1 MHSQPAISLTREK
14 AAKPVIGVTMG
25 DPAGIGPEIIIKALC
40 DPRARKLARYVIY
53 GLNELLNYAADRQ
66 EIDPF
71 WYRVQHDSSRTT
83 RTIIE
88 DVVVLDF
95 DEFDEFEHRA
105 HSPSKLGG
113 LCSKAFVE
121 EAITDALLPDE
132 HSRHL
137 DAIVTGPICKESW
150 ALAGYSNWPGHT
162 ELLANRCKVKRHC
175 MMFVSPRLR
184 VTLATTHIP
193 LNDIRNVLTIG
204 RVFDPIDLGHE
215 ACLQLGI
222 KHPRIAVTGLN
233 PHAGEHGQFGDEERR
248 LIEPAIKVARDSGID
263 VEGPFPADTIFIKA
277 AAGDYDLVVAMYHD
291 QGLIPVKLLGWD
303 KAVNWTLGLPIIRT
317 SPDHGT
323 AFDIAGKNLASEGS
337 IKAAIELAA
346 QLANNRIAAANAPQ
360 QRASESAA

>member
-1 MHSQPAISLTREK
+1 MHSSPDITNTRPQGR
-14 AAKPVIGVTMG
+14 KPVIGITMG
-25 DPAGIGPEIIIKALC
+25 DPAGIGPEIIIKALL
-40 DPRARKLARYVIY
+40 DPATRRAARYVIY
-53 GLNELLNYAADRQ
+53 GLNEILNYAADRQ
-66 EIDPF
+66 EIDSF

-95 DEFDEFEHRA
+95 DEFDGFEQRS
-105 HSPSKLGG
+105 HSASKLGG
-113 LCSKAFVE
+113 LSSKAFVE
-121 EAITDALLPDE
+121 EAITDAMLPSD

-150 ALAGYSNWPGHT
+150 VLAGFDNWPGHT
-162 ELLANRCKVKRHC
+162 ELLAYRTKAKRHS

-184 VTLATTHIP
+184 VALATTHIA
-193 LNDIRNVLTIG
+193 LSEIRNLLTIG

-222 KHPRIAVTGLN
+222 ENPRIAVTGLN
-233 PHAGEHGQFGDEERR
+233 PHAGENGQFGDEERR

-323 AFDIAGKNLASEGS
+323 AFDIAGRNIASPGS
-337 IKAAIELAA
+337 MKAAIELAA
-346 QLANNRIAAANAPQ
+346 QLANNKLTAAIAPAK
-360 QRASESAA
+360 RASESAA